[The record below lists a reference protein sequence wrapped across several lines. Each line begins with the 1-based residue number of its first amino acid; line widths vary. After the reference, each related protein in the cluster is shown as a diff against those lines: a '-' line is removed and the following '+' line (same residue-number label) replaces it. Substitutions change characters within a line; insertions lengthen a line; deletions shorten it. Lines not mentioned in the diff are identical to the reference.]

1 MSDTEVAGLRE
12 AVQTLD
18 LTTRRVL
25 TLHYAEGLT
34 PTEVAMVLDITDRRV
49 EEILAAL
56 RAFASAR
63 LGVGSAGQ
71 DCHAPDS
78 RDADA
83 GALAGMS

>member
-1 MSDTEVAGLRE
+1 MSDTEVAGLRD
-12 AVQTLD
+12 AVQSLD

-34 PTEVAMVLDITDRRV
+34 RTEVAMVLDLTDRRV

-63 LGVGSAGQ
+63 LGVGAARHE
-71 DCHAPDS
+71 CHEPDS
-78 RDADA
+78 SDADT
-83 GALAGMS
+83 GALAGSN